1 MPDGAHGDTLDGTRG
16 VAIAGNDDAEGVIRI
31 LTDADRWASMS
42 TLAAADARARFSEDA
57 IVPLYEALYRKAIA
71 DRPRPASARPV
82 VA

>member
-1 MPDGAHGDTLDGTRG
+1 MQI
-16 VAIAGNDDAEGVIRI
+16 IAACLHQR
-31 LTDADRWASMS
+31 LKDADRWQAMS